1 MSIIVRLKYPPPVIL
16 CHLFDALVLPVLEY
30 GGEVW
35 GWNNCNAIELI
46 HRKFCKFTLNLPSSL
61 QTCYSELGRM
71 PLYIRRNF
79 QMIKYWAKLANCSY
93 SPLLYNFLVMQVHE
107 SLKWASYRREL
118 FNQCGLPYLW
128 TKVGV
133 DNSIPI
139 GEIKQ
144 MLHDQYLQEWSS
156 SLSSTSGKLRLYKLC
171 KYEFKRELYL
181 QLPMHLRCILS
192 RLRLSCHSLLIETGR
207 YRKPKPIPVDE
218 RKCIF
223 CNMNAIEDEIHF
235 CEFYQKKRRNI
246 RILYWNLA

>member
-1 MSIIVRLKYPPPVIL
+1 M
-16 CHLFDALVLPVLEY
+16 
-30 GGEVW
+30 
-35 GWNNCNAIELI
+35 
-46 HRKFCKFTLNLPSSL
+46 
-61 QTCYSELGRM
+61 
-71 PLYIRRNF
+71 
-79 QMIKYWAKLANCSY
+79 
-93 SPLLYNFLVMQVHE
+93 
-107 SLKWASYRREL
+107 REL

-192 RLRLSCHSLLIETGR
+192 RLRLSYHSLLIETGR

-235 CEFYQKKRRNI
+235 LFYCEFYQKTKEYQDFVLEFGLNRAEVKSLPAEERWN
-246 RILYWNLA
+246 RIWQSNDTKKLQTLAKILIQPLN

>member
-1 MSIIVRLKYPPPVIL
+1 M
-16 CHLFDALVLPVLEY
+16 
-30 GGEVW
+30 
-35 GWNNCNAIELI
+35 
-46 HRKFCKFTLNLPSSL
+46 
-61 QTCYSELGRM
+61 
-71 PLYIRRNF
+71 
-79 QMIKYWAKLANCSY
+79 
-93 SPLLYNFLVMQVHE
+93 
-107 SLKWASYRREL
+107 REL

-192 RLRLSCHSLLIETGR
+192 RLRLSYHSLLIETGR

-235 CEFYQKKRRNI
+235 LFFIVNFTKKQRNI